1 MSDFIGK
8 LYTRDP
14 EKTVF
19 YIKLSKYKKM
29 LDSKIYDYTTCVDHA
44 DYLYVNIRTKNVFIA
59 R

>member
-19 YIKLSKYKKM
+19 YIKLSRYKKI
-29 LDSKIYDYTTCVDHA
+29 LDSKIYDYTTCIDHA
-44 DYLYVNIRTKNVFIA
+44 DYLYVNVRTKNVFIA
-59 R
+59 K